1 MLMMDVNNL
10 NPDANITATCV
21 PHPFSAARVRKDFP
35 PGLSVAQIVAEVQ
48 PDPYLARCAHV
59 SLGGDDILQKDW
71 PRIYPKAGAQL
82 TIRMVPR
89 GGGSGKNPLRTVL
102 SLALVA
108 VTPMIAGGI
117 AGFFGATG
125 TLFGR
130 IISTGVSIVSRL
142 ALNALAPPARPR
154 FSAQKESPTLFI
166 QGAQNNAYPFGR
178 IPKVLGKHRL
188 VPPLGALPYTETVGA
203 DQYLRMLF
211 VWGYGP
217 LHISDLKIGET
228 ELAAFDD
235 VEIETRQGYADD
247 APLTLYTNSV
257 IQNDLQVLVKSSDG
271 YILRTTE
278 ADADE
283 ISVDITFPRGLFRF
297 SGATKVGAT
306 VQIEI
311 QYAPAGTSDW
321 SASGTGFTAF
331 ADRDFSLGGLPA
343 DYRYSGATYV
353 VSRIDRVYM
362 DEASGKLGV
371 VKGAEFRIG
380 IDTGEPEA
388 PVLPANGL
396 ALAAVLRR
404 SDDPGVIPS
413 ARITDE
419 RNPGMVGVNTLAG
432 GDFLVSAAAS
442 SNTVTVAAGS
452 LQFPGLIIT
461 AKQSSALRK
470 TVSFKVDKGQYDV
483 RLRRVTADSTNEDVF
498 DEAMLT
504 ALRTIRYVYPVR
516 MPGLAMTAL
525 RIKATDQLNGVID
538 RFNGVVHSILPDWD
552 GATWTEQV
560 TSNPASLFRHVLQS
574 NANARPLADSRLDL
588 SRIIAW
594 HSDCAAAGREFNAVI
609 DYDTSVRDVLSD
621 VAAAGRASPTLI
633 DGKWAVV
640 SDAPQSVPVQ
650 HFTPRNTVNFEGR
663 KAFTDLPQAL
673 RVRFINRNKGWLQDE
688 RLVYDDG
695 YDTGNTA
702 RYETLDLAGITDPDQ
717 AWKDGRYHIATA
729 RLRPETYS
737 FACDIEHIVCTRG
750 DLIRF
755 THDVPLFGLMSARVK
770 SLLTSG
776 SETTGV
782 MLDAETEMQPDKS
795 YAVRFRRGDGTSLV
809 CALQAA
815 AGASKIVTFATPV
828 ATVDGPQPGDLALFG
843 EAGSESAELVVKS
856 ISPQNNLSARITCV
870 DAAPAV
876 HLADIGPI
884 PPFDSQITLPP
895 ELQRPPAPVLAS
907 IQSGEEALMRNTD
920 GSLVTRILIALQAP
934 GFGPPLTV
942 RARIRAQDETAFHA
956 AETFSQGQ
964 DRISIA
970 DLAEGETYDIELRY
984 VTPAGVSSAALVIAG
999 HRVEGTAALPSDV
1012 TGFVINVLGDTAHLS
1027 WDAVADLDL
1036 DHYTL
1041 RFSPQLSNAGW
1052 NSAIDLVVRIAPD
1065 ATSLSVPAAI
1075 GTYLVKAVDVGGRYS
1090 ANPSIAVTAVNG
1102 LPDQNAVLTV
1112 TESPGFAGT
1121 HASTGVSTGA
1131 LQLAGSD
1138 SIDDWPD
1145 IDAVLNVDIG
1155 NDGALTSGIY
1165 TFADSIDLGAVYTS
1179 RLTAGIAVSGI
1190 DLNSTIDTWDDVDLV
1205 EDFDGAVD
1213 PSLWSLALQL
1223 RFTSDSPAGSPLWS
1237 GWMPFVVGD
1246 YTARAFEFRVLLA
1259 SAVSNVTPSVSLLTV
1274 DVDMPDRT
1282 VSGRSIA
1289 SAAGGTTVSFSA
1301 PFRATPAITITP
1313 QDMATGD
1320 YYAITSPSAADFG
1333 IRFFNSAGTGIS
1345 RTFDYLARGY
1355 GEQI

>member
-1 MLMMDVNNL
+1 MTATAAAAPLE
-10 NPDANITATCV
+10 ITATCV
-21 PHPFSAARVRKDFP
+21 PHPFSAARAQRTFP
-35 PGLSVAQIVAEVQ
+35 AGLSIAQIVAEVQ
-48 PDPYLARCAHV
+48 PDAYLARGAHV
-59 SLGGDDILQKDW
+59 TLGGDDIAQKDW
-71 PRIYPKAGAQL
+71 PRVYPKPGVPL

-89 GGGSGKNPLRTVL
+89 GGGGGKNPLRTVL
-102 SLALVA
+102 SLALTAA
-108 VTPMIAGGI
+108 VPFISGGI

-130 IISTGVSIVSRL
+130 IISTGVGIVSRL

-166 QGAQNNAYPFGR
+166 QGAQNHAFPFGR

-188 VPPLGALPYTETVGA
+188 VPPLGALPYTETAGA

-217 LHISDLKIGET
+217 LHITDLKIGET
-228 ELAAFDD
+228 LLSTFDD
-235 VEIETRQGYADD
+235 VEVETRPGYPDD
-247 APLTLYTNSV
+247 APLTLYSNSV
-257 IQNDLQVLVKSSDG
+257 IQNDLQILVKSSDG

-297 SGATKVGAT
+297 SGTTKAAAT

-311 QYAPAGTSDW
+311 QYAPAGTTDW
-321 SASGTGFTAF
+321 SAGGTGFTAF
-331 ADRDFSLGGLPA
+331 AARNVNVGGVPA
-343 DYRYSGATYV
+343 AYRYSGTTYV

-362 DEASGKLGV
+362 DMASGKLSV
-371 VKGAEFRIG
+371 AKGPEFRIG
-380 IDTGEPEA
+380 LDEGSPEA
-388 PVLPANGL
+388 PLLPTNAL

-404 SDDPGVIPS
+404 SDESGVIP
-413 ARITDE
+413 AGRITDE
-419 RNPGMVGVNTLAG
+419 RDPGMVGVNTLNA
-432 GDFLVSAAAS
+432 GDFAVSAAGSA
-442 SNTVTVAAGS
+442 NTVNVAAGS
-452 LQFPGLIIT
+452 LQFPGLVIT

-470 TVSFKVDKGQYDV
+470 TISFKVDKGQYDV
-483 RLRRVTADSTNEDVF
+483 RLRRVTADSADDNLF
-498 DEAMLT
+498 DEALWT
-504 ALRTIRYVYPVR
+504 ALRTIRYAYPVR

-525 RIKATDQLNGVID
+525 RIRATDQLNGVID

-552 GATWTEQV
+552 GTAWTEQV
-560 TSNPASLFRHVLQS
+560 TSNPASLFRHVLQGS
-574 NANARPLADSRLDL
+574 ANARPLADSRLDL

-594 HSDCAAAGREFNAVI
+594 HGDCAAAGREFNAVI
-609 DYDTSVRDVLSD
+609 DYDTSVRDVLAD

-640 SDAPQSVPVQ
+640 SDAPQNVPVQ
-650 HFTPRNTVNFEGR
+650 HFTPRNTFGFEGR

-673 RVRFINRNKGWLQDE
+673 RVRFINRRKGWLQDE

-695 YDTGNTA
+695 YDAGNTE
-702 RYETLDLAGITDPDQ
+702 RYETLDLAGVTDPDQ

-737 FACDIEHIVCTRG
+737 FSCDIEHIVCTRG

-776 SETTGV
+776 GDTTGV
-782 MLDAETEMQPDKS
+782 VLDAEVEMEAGKG
-795 YAVRFRRGDGTSLV
+795 YAARFRKGDGTSLV
-809 CALQAA
+809 TALQTS
-815 AGASKIVTFATPV
+815 AGASKIVLLATPV
-828 ATVDGPQPGDLALFG
+828 ATAEGPATGDLALFG
-843 EAGSESAELVVKS
+843 EAGAESVELIVKS

-876 HLADIGPI
+876 HLADTGVI

-895 ELQRPPAPVLAS
+895 DLQRPPAPILAG
-907 IQSGEEALMRNTD
+907 IQSGAEALMRSTD
-920 GSLVTRILIALQAP
+920 GSLVTRILVALQAP
-934 GFGPPLTV
+934 AFGPPLAV
-942 RARIRAQDETAFHA
+942 RAWIRALDETGFHA

-964 DRISIA
+964 NRISIT
-970 DLAEGETYDIELRY
+970 DVTEGETYHIELRY
-984 VTPAGVSSAALVIAG
+984 VTAAGVSSAPLLIAG

-1012 TGFVINVLGDTAHLS
+1012 AGFVVNVLGDTAHLS
-1027 WDAVADLDL
+1027 WESVSDLDL
-1036 DHYTL
+1036 DHYAL
-1041 RFSPQLSNAGW
+1041 RFSPQLSDVGW
-1052 NSAIDLVVRIAPD
+1052 NSAIDLVPRIAPD
-1065 ATSLSVPAAI
+1065 ATSLAVPAAM

-1090 ANPSIAVTAVNG
+1090 ANPAIAATAVNG
-1102 LPDQNAVLTV
+1102 LPGQNTVLAV
-1112 TESPGFAGT
+1112 TESPGFAGVHT
-1121 HASTGVSTGA
+1121 NTGVSGGA

-1145 IDAVLNVDIG
+1145 VDAVLNVDIG
-1155 NDGALTSGIY
+1155 NDGVLTSGSY
-1165 TFADSIDLGAVYTS
+1165 VFAEAVDLGAVYTS
-1179 RLTAGIAVSGI
+1179 RLMADIGVSGI

-1205 EDFDGAVD
+1205 EDFDGAAD
-1213 PSLWSLALQL
+1213 SSLWSLALQL
-1223 RFTSDSPAGSPLWS
+1223 RFTPDDPSGSPAWS
-1237 GWMPFVVGD
+1237 GWIPFVIGD

-1259 SAVSNVTPSVSLLTV
+1259 SAVANVTPSLSTLAV
-1274 DVDMPDRT
+1274 DIDMPDRT
-1282 VSGRSIA
+1282 VSGRGIA
-1289 SAAGGTTVSFSA
+1289 SAAVGTTVSFAA
-1301 PFRATPAITITP
+1301 PFRDTPAITITP

-1320 YYAITSPSAADFG
+1320 YYAITSPSAVSFG
-1333 IRFFNSAGTGIS
+1333 IRFFNSAGTGIQ

-1355 GEQI
+1355 GEQF

>member
-1 MLMMDVNNL
+1 MCSD
-10 NPDANITATCV
+10 PNITATVV
-21 PHPFSAARVRKDFP
+21 PHPFSVERRQKTFP
-35 PGLSVAQIVAEVQ
+35 PGQSLAQIVAEAQ

-59 SLGGDDILQKDW
+59 TLGGDDIARKDW
-71 PRIYPKAGAQL
+71 PRVYPKPGVPL
-82 TIRMVPR
+82 TIRMVPM
-89 GGGSGKNPLRTVL
+89 GGGGGKNPLRTVL
-102 SLALVA
+102 SLALTAVA
-108 VTPMIAGGI
+108 PVISGSI

-142 ALNALAPPARPR
+142 ALNALAPPSRPR

-228 ELAAFDD
+228 LLSKFED
-235 VEIETRQGYADD
+235 VEVETRQGYSDD
-247 APLTLYTNSV
+247 APLTLYSNSV
-257 IQNDLQVLVKSSDG
+257 IQNDLQVLVKNSDG

-297 SGATKVGAT
+297 SGSTKAAATA
-306 VQIEI
+306 QIEI
-311 QYAPAGTSDW
+311 QYALAGTGDW

-331 ADRDFSLGGLPA
+331 AARDFNVGGAPA
-343 DYRYSGATYV
+343 IYKYSGATYA
-353 VSRIDRVYM
+353 VSRIDRVYV
-362 DEASGKLGV
+362 DEASGKLSAV
-371 VKGAEFRIG
+371 EGAEFRIG
-380 IDTGEPEA
+380 IDTGAPET
-388 PVLPANGL
+388 PVLPPNAL
-396 ALAAVLRR
+396 ALAAILRR
-404 SDDPGVIPS
+404 SDEPGVIPS

-419 RNPGMVGVNTLAG
+419 RDPGMVGVNTLAAR
-432 GDFLVSAAAS
+432 DFLVSAAVTA
-442 SNTVTVAAGS
+442 NTVTVAAGS
-452 LQFPGLIIT
+452 LQFPGLAIT

-483 RLRRVTADSTNEDVF
+483 RLRRVTADSTDDNVF
-498 DEAMLT
+498 DEAMWT
-504 ALRTIRYVYPVR
+504 ALRTIRYVYPVN

-552 GATWTEQV
+552 GTAWTEQV
-560 TSNPASLFRHVLQS
+560 TGNPASLFRHILQG

-588 SRIIAW
+588 NRIVSW
-594 HSDCAAAGREFNAVI
+594 HGDCAAEGREFNAVI
-609 DYDTSVRDVLSD
+609 DYDTSVRDVLAD

-640 SDAPQSVPVQ
+640 SDAPQNVPVQ
-650 HFTPRNTVNFEGR
+650 HFTPRNTAGFEGR
-663 KAFTDLPQAL
+663 KAFADLPQAL

-695 YDTGNTA
+695 YDAGNTT
-702 RYETLDLAGITDPDQ
+702 RYETLDLAGITDPEQ

-737 FACDIEHIVCTRG
+737 FSCDIEHIVCTRG

-776 SETTGV
+776 SGTTGV
-782 MLDAETEMQPDKS
+782 VLDAEVEMEPDKT
-795 YAVRFRRGDGTSLV
+795 YAARFRKSDGTSLV
-809 CALQAA
+809 CALLTV
-815 AGASKIVTFATPV
+815 AGLSKTVMLATPI
-828 ATVDGPQPGDLALFG
+828 ATTEGPQPGDLALFG
-843 EAGSESAELVVKS
+843 EAGAESVELVVKS
-856 ISPQNNLSARITCV
+856 ISPQNNLSARVTCV

-876 HLADIGPI
+876 HLADTGPI

-895 ELQRPPAPVLAS
+895 VLQRPPVPVLAS

-934 GFGPPLTV
+934 AFGPTLLV
-942 RARIRAQDETAFHA
+942 RTRIRAQDETTFHP

-964 DRISIA
+964 DRISIT
-970 DLAEGETYDIELRY
+970 DVTEGETYDIELRY
-984 VTPAGVSSAALVIAG
+984 VTAAGVSSAPLLIAG
-999 HRVEGTAALPSDV
+999 HRVEGTSALPSDV
-1012 TGFVINVLGDTAHLS
+1012 AGFVINVLGDTAHLS
-1027 WDAVADLDL
+1027 WESVPDLDL

-1041 RFSPQLSNAGW
+1041 RFSPQLADVGW
-1052 NSAIDLVVRIAPD
+1052 NSAIDLVSRIAPD
-1065 ATSLSVPAAI
+1065 ATSLAVLAAI
-1075 GTYLVKAVDVGGRYS
+1075 GTYLLKAVDVGGRYS
-1090 ANPSIAVTAVNG
+1090 ANAGVAATAVNG
-1102 LPDQNAVLTV
+1102 LPGQNAVLTV

-1121 HASTGVSTGA
+1121 HTNTGVSDGA
-1131 LQLAGSD
+1131 LQLAGAD
-1138 SIDDWPD
+1138 SIDDWAD
-1145 IDAVLNVDIG
+1145 VDAVLNVDIG
-1155 NDGALTSGIY
+1155 NDGVLTSGSY
-1165 TFADSIDLGAVYTS
+1165 AFANTVDLGAVYTS
-1179 RLTAGIAVSGI
+1179 RLTVNIVVSGV
-1190 DLNSTIDTWDDVDLV
+1190 DLNSTIDTWDDIDLV
-1205 EDFDGAVD
+1205 ENFDGAAD
-1213 PSLWSLALQL
+1213 PSLWSLSLQL
-1223 RFTSDSPAGSPLWS
+1223 RFTSDNPAGSPVWS
-1237 GWMPFVVGD
+1237 GWMPFVIGD

-1259 SAVSNVTPSVSLLTV
+1259 SAVSNITPSLSLLAV

-1289 SAAGGTTVSFSA
+1289 SAAGGMTVSFSA

-1320 YYAITSPSAADFG
+1320 YYAITVPSSASFG
-1333 IRFFNSAGTGIS
+1333 IRFFNSGGTGIS
-1345 RTFDYLARGY
+1345 RSFDYLARGY
-1355 GEQI
+1355 GEQL

>member
-1 MLMMDVNNL
+1 MISER
-10 NPDANITATCV
+10 NITATCV
-21 PHPFSAARVRKDFP
+21 PHPFSAAQIRRDFP

-48 PDPYLARCAHV
+48 PDPHLARCAHV
-59 SLGGDDILQKDW
+59 TLSGDDILQKDW
-71 PRIYPKAGAQL
+71 GRVYPKPGAQL
-82 TIRMVPR
+82 TIRMVPM
-89 GGGSGKNPLRTVL
+89 GGGGGKNPLRTVL
-102 SLALVA
+102 SLALTA
-108 VTPMIAGGI
+108 VSPMIAGGI
-117 AGFFGATG
+117 AGFFGAAG

-142 ALNALAPPARPR
+142 ALNALAPPSRPR

-178 IPKVLGKHRL
+178 IPKVLGRHRL

-217 LHISDLKIGET
+217 LHITDLKIGET
-228 ELAAFDD
+228 LLSKFDD
-235 VEIETRQGYADD
+235 VEIETRQGYTDD
-247 APLTLYTNSV
+247 APLTLYSNSV
-257 IQNDLQVLVKSSDG
+257 IQNDLQILVKNSDG

-297 SGATKVGAT
+297 SGTTKAAAA
-306 VQIEI
+306 VQVEI
-311 QYAPAGTSDW
+311 QYALAGTGDW

-331 ADRDFSLGGLPA
+331 AARDFNIGAVPST
-343 DYRYSGATYV
+343 YKYSGVTYAV
-353 VSRIDRVYM
+353 TRFDRVYM
-362 DEASGKLGV
+362 DEASGKLSA

-380 IDTGEPEA
+380 IDTGEPETPA
-388 PVLPANGL
+388 LPPNAL
-396 ALAAVLRR
+396 ALASILRR
-404 SDDPGVIPS
+404 SDEAGVIPS

-419 RNPGMVGVNTLAG
+419 RDPGMVGVNTLAA

-442 SNTVTVAAGS
+442 ANAVTVAAGS
-452 LQFPGLIIT
+452 LQFPGLAIT

-470 TVSFKVDKGQYDV
+470 TVSFRVDKGQYDV
-483 RLRRVTADSTNEDVF
+483 RLRRVTADSTDDNTF
-498 DEAMLT
+498 DEALWT

-538 RFNGVVHSILPDWD
+538 RFNGVVYSILPDWD
-552 GATWTEQV
+552 GAAWTEQV
-560 TSNPASLFRHVLQS
+560 TSNPASLFRHILQG

-594 HSDCAAAGREFNAVI
+594 HGDCAVAGREFNAVI
-609 DYDTSVRDVLSD
+609 DYDMSVRDVLAD

-650 HFTPRNTVNFEGR
+650 HFTPRNTAGFEGR
-663 KAFTDLPQAL
+663 KAFADLPQAL

-695 YDTGNTA
+695 YDAGNTT
-702 RYETLDLAGITDPDQ
+702 RYETLDLAGITDPVQ

-737 FACDIEHIVCTRG
+737 FHCDIEHIVCTRG

-776 SETTGV
+776 SDTTGV
-782 MLDAETEMQPDKS
+782 VLDAEVEMEPGKS
-795 YAVRFRRGDGTSLV
+795 YAVRFRKGDGTSLV
-809 CALQAA
+809 TALQTV
-815 AGASKIVTFATPV
+815 AGVSKTVAFASPV

-843 EAGSESAELVVKS
+843 EAGSESVELVVKS

-876 HLADIGPI
+876 HLADAEPI

-895 ELQRPPAPVLAS
+895 ELQRPPTPILAS

-920 GSLVTRILIALQAP
+920 GSLVTRILITLQAP
-934 GFGPPLTV
+934 AFGPQLTL
-942 RARIRAQDETAFHA
+942 RARIRAQDETAFHP

-964 DRISIA
+964 DRISIT
-970 DLAEGETYDIELRY
+970 DVTEGETYDIELRY
-984 VTPAGVSSAALVIAG
+984 ITSAGVSSEPLLIAG

-1027 WDAVADLDL
+1027 WEDVPDLDL
-1036 DHYTL
+1036 DHYAL
-1041 RFSPQLSNAGW
+1041 RFSPQLADVSW
-1052 NSAIDLVVRIAPD
+1052 NSAIDLIARIAPD

-1090 ANPSIAVTAVNG
+1090 ANPAVAATAVNG
-1102 LPDQNAVLTV
+1102 LPGQNAVLTV
-1112 TESPGFAGT
+1112 TESPGFSGANT
-1121 HASTGVSTGA
+1121 NTGVSTGA
-1131 LQLAGSD
+1131 LQLAGAD

-1155 NDGALTSGIY
+1155 NDGVLTSGAY
-1165 TFADSIDLGAVYTS
+1165 AFADSVDLGAVYTS
-1179 RLTAGIAVSGI
+1179 RLTADIAVSGI
-1190 DLNSTIDTWDDVDLV
+1190 DLNSTIDTWDDTDLV
-1205 EDFDGAVD
+1205 ENFDGVAD
-1213 PSLWSLALQL
+1213 PSLWSLVLQL
-1223 RFTSDSPAGSPLWS
+1223 RFTSDDPSGSPVWS
-1237 GWMPFVVGD
+1237 GWMPFVIGD

-1259 SAVSNVTPSVSLLTV
+1259 SAISNVTPSLSLLTV

-1282 VSGRSIA
+1282 VSGRGIA
-1289 SAAGGTTVSFSA
+1289 SAAGGTTVSFAA

-1320 YYAITSPSAADFG
+1320 YYAITTPSSASFG

-1355 GEQI
+1355 GEQL